1 MQKKGMK
8 IMKFYFQANL
18 SCICTFF
25 VVPLYP
31 NLVVVHII
39 LHLLNSAKLYYTK

>member
-8 IMKFYFQANL
+8 IMKFYFQAIL

-31 NLVVVHII
+31 NLLLVQHHI
-39 LHLLNSAKLYYTK
+39 AQP